1 MIITVLAFLL
11 TLGVLIVVHEYGHY
25 RVAVACG
32 VKVLRFSIGFG
43 RVIWRHQKS
52 PDHTEFV
59 LSALP
64 LGGYVR
70 MLDEREAPVPVA
82 ERGQAFNRKPLWQRS
97 AIVAAGPVA
106 NLLLAVLLYAAS
118 HWIGVDE
125 PKAVLSAPTPGSL
138 AERSGMR
145 SGDWVRSWQDAD
157 GQWLPVSS
165 INDLRW
171 QVTQHLMRAEPLQL
185 QLSDAEG
192 RGSRQVRLGLDEL
205 GAPEL
210 DAALMKRIGMGVP
223 YSEPVLGEVKVG
235 GPAAAAGL
243 RSGDRV
249 LRVDG
254 QAVSDAQA
262 LRERIRGAV
271 QGGVA
276 QTMQWQVQRAGQLIE
291 INLTPRVV
299 RDGERSGERVGERGG
314 ERPAGAT
321 SSTPSSTANPAA
333 GQNASAAV
341 GGGTVGRIDAFI
353 GAPATLVRVQL
364 GPMDGVRK
372 GLSRTWEV
380 SALTVRMMGRMLM
393 GQASLRNLSG
403 PLTIADVAGQSVQQ
417 GLAYYLGFL
426 ALVSISLGVLNLL
439 PLPMLDGG
447 HLMYYLFEGLTGR
460 PVSDLWLARLQRGG
474 IAVLLLMMS
483 VALFNDVARLLGLH

>member
-1 MIITVLAFLL
+1 MITTVLAFLM
-11 TLGVLIVVHEYGHY
+11 TLAVLIVVHEYGHY

-52 PDHTEFV
+52 PAHTEFV

-70 MLDEREAPVPVA
+70 MLDEREGAVPTA
-82 ERGQAFNRKPLWQRS
+82 ELGQAFNRKPLGQRA
-97 AIVAAGPVA
+97 AIVAAGPAA
-106 NLLLAVLLYAAS
+106 NLLLAVLLYAGS

-125 PKAVLSAPTPGSL
+125 PKALLSAPLAGSL
-138 AERSGMR
+138 AERAGMR
-145 SGDWVRSWQDAD
+145 TGDWVQQWQDAD
-157 GQWLPVSS
+157 GQWVAVRSL
-165 INDLRW
+165 NDLRW
-171 QVTQHLMRAEPLQL
+171 QMTQHLLDGKPLQL
-185 QLSDAEG
+185 QVSDAAG
-192 RGSRQVRLGLDEL
+192 RGLRQVRMGLDEL
-205 GAPEL
+205 GVQEM
-210 DAALMKRIGMGVP
+210 DATVVKRIGLGGAF
-223 YSEPVLGEVKVG
+223 SEPVLGEVKPA
-235 GPAAAAGL
+235 GPAASAGL

-249 LRVDG
+249 LKVDG
-254 QAVSDAQA
+254 QAISDAQA
-262 LRERIRGAV
+262 LRDRIRAAV
-271 QGGVA
+271 RDNQA
-276 QTMQWQVQRAGQLIE
+276 QAMAWQVERGERLIE
-291 INLTPRVV
+291 VSLMPRVV
-299 RDGERSGERVGERGG
+299 REGDKG
-314 ERPAGAT
+314 
-321 SSTPSSTANPAA
+321 
-333 GQNASAAV
+333 
-341 GGGTVGRIDAFI
+341 VGRIDAFV
-353 GAPATLVRVQL
+353 GKAPALVKVQL
-364 GPMDGVRK
+364 GWFDGLSQGV
-372 GLSRTWEV
+372 SRTWEV
-380 SALTVRMMGRMLM
+380 SALTVRMMGRMLV

-426 ALVSISLGVLNLL
+426 ALVSVSLGVLNLL